1 MENWYQIGDKN
12 IRREV
17 WPTSQINSSPEDI
30 KAIGPL
36 GSMLAIVSGDP
47 KSLNTDEENV
57 KCVLRIYNGSCVL
70 VTSVKWYVS
79 FENILAIQWTD
90 SLELVS
96 VFTNGCVRV
105 YSAHGELLRS
115 FYLHSYGGST
125 NNRIEV
131 DLTKYKIW
139 SNGLV
144 FINFGNQRLY
154 LQKGFETQN
163 SWVVELSDFAL
174 SVTALGI
181 VANHNWNEVLVIF
194 STVNG
199 TNYIKMDHLMKCTNF
214 EDFQKYLLQ
223 INPCTYTHISTSPYH
238 FLYTNLST
246 FDLENFNQEQDTNLN
261 TNKKVKSNKYFIGMG
276 NNEEGLLTSLCID
289 DRSVKILWEIK
300 IDPFNNIY
308 TMSEG
313 ILALTFTTKTDN
325 LSNDP
330 KSPSSPPILDTENKE
345 NNSNNLNS
353 ENDETEQLIRK
364 DKESNLIK
372 LIYNADYDLNIY
384 TQVIDILSD
393 VGGGLRVFT
402 RNKMEYLDIVSIYS
416 EVALSPDRCDVT
428 NSLLRTY
435 EMFKNGDE
443 SSSESL
449 YSIRDKLHRASKI
462 CLEASKDQWNFE
474 TALLLIEFSIFSSSV
489 NSLNNPSNV
498 NDNTEED
505 AISDQKFKS
514 TELVK
519 EDELK
524 GDRGHILIICYLRVC
539 KNLVEYNIYTNIN
552 QLLLFGLKR
561 LIVLLTSLKLYL
573 LSIRICEFF
582 RISPALVLLG
592 WITTRIKLGT
602 HLTDSELYNLISSR
616 LDKYLGTVLSFSK
629 VAQVVFKHG
638 RDVLALSFIERE
650 KCPYKQFK
658 VLIKWNELS
667 RAAKVANECGDP
679 TLINF
684 IILKTV
690 SNNDI
695 SNIITLSNEYGLIK
709 NMFVQQLLLSG
720 NDKVLQ
726 VFYERTNLVFEAGLN
741 SINIYNR
748 NNPFLTSREGGR
760 DGKDKR
766 DDLNRERKYSL
777 NYSNGYFGNKTN
789 VDATFWHEAVNNEM
803 VLLEHQINLENTHES
818 LKSIRLV
825 GRSLMETIYELY
837 KLNLTK
843 EVEVLVNTFK
853 LPINQTRCTKIAA
866 YHKTHNVQELF
877 NLIQDKQFSSVYIK
891 PNFTYF
897 HLLLQTLISLGA
909 NSHVDTVIHGMKPSQ
924 QNYWR
929 NFVNQFNKN

>member
-1 MENWYQIGDKN
+1 MENWCQLGDKN

-17 WPTSQINSSPEDI
+17 WPTSQINSAPEDI
-30 KAIGPL
+30 KAVAPL
-36 GSMLAIVSGDP
+36 GTMLAIVSGDS
-47 KSLNTDEENV
+47 KNLNTDEENV

-79 FENILAIQWTD
+79 FENILGIQWTD

-105 YSAHGELLRS
+105 YSAHGELLRT
-115 FYLHSYGGST
+115 FYLHSYGESN
-125 NNRIEV
+125 NNRIDQE
-131 DLTKYKIW
+131 LIKYKIW

-144 FINFGNQRLY
+144 FVNFADQRLY
-154 LQKGFETQN
+154 FQKGFETQN
-163 SWVVELSDFAL
+163 TWVVELNEYAL
-174 SVTALGI
+174 SVTALGV
-181 VANHNWNEVLVIF
+181 VANRSWNQVLVIF
-194 STVNG
+194 STLNG
-199 TNYIKMDHLMKCTNF
+199 TNFIKMDHLMKCTNF
-214 EDFQKYLLQ
+214 EDFQKCLLQ
-223 INPCTYTHISTSPYH
+223 VNPCTYTHISSSPYH
-238 FLYTNLST
+238 FSHTNLST
-246 FDLENFNQEQDTNLN
+246 CDFEDLKEEQDVNSN
-261 TNKKVKSNKYFIGMG
+261 INKKVKSNKYFIGMG

-289 DRSVKILWEIK
+289 DRGVKILWEIK
-300 IDPFNNIY
+300 IEPFNNIY

-313 ILALTFTTKTDN
+313 ILAVTFTTKTDN

-330 KSPSSPPILDTENKE
+330 KSPNNPPILENE
-345 NNSNNLNS
+345 SN
-353 ENDETEQLIRK
+353 ENDNTEQLLRR
-364 DKESNLIK
+364 DRESNLIK

-384 TQVIDILSD
+384 TQVVEILSD
-393 VGGGLRVFT
+393 IGGGLRVFT
-402 RNKMEYLDIVSIYS
+402 RSKMEYLDIVSISS
-416 EVALSPDRCDVT
+416 ELALSPDRCDVT

-443 SSSESL
+443 KSSESL
-449 YSIRDKLHRASKI
+449 YSIRDKLLRASKV

-474 TALLLIEFSIFSSSV
+474 TALLLIEFSIFSSSM
-489 NSLNNPSNV
+489 NSLNDSTTKNNNNS
-498 NDNTEED
+498 EED
-505 AISDQKFKS
+505 SVSDQKFKNI
-514 TELVK
+514 ELAR
-519 EDELK
+519 ENESK

-552 QLLLFGLKR
+552 QLMLFGLKR

-582 RISPALVLLG
+582 RISPVLVLIG

-602 HLTDSELYNLISSR
+602 HLTDSELFSIISNR

-629 VAQVVFKHG
+629 VAQVVFKQG

-684 IILKTV
+684 IILKTFN
-690 SNNDI
+690 NNDI
-695 SNIITLSNEYGLIK
+695 SNIITLSNEYTLIK
-709 NMFVQQLLLSG
+709 NMFVHQLLLSG

-726 VFYERTNLVFEAGLN
+726 VFYERTNSVFEAGLN

-748 NNPFLTSREGGR
+748 NNPFLSNREGEP

-789 VDATFWHEAVNNEM
+789 TDAAFWHEAVNNEM
-803 VLLEHQINLENTHES
+803 LLLEHQITLENTHES
-818 LKSIRLV
+818 LKSIKLV

-843 EVEVLVNTFK
+843 EVEVLVNAFK
-853 LPINQTRCTKIAA
+853 LPINQIRCAKIAA

-909 NSHVDTVIHGMKPSQ
+909 NTHVDTIIHNMKPSQ
-924 QNYWR
+924 HNYWR